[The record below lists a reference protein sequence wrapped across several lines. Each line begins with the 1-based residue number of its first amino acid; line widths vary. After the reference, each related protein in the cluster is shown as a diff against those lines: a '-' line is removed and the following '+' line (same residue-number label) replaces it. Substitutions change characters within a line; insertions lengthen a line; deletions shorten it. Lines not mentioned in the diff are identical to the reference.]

1 MMLSETKNRYREG
14 RFGMIELI
22 VLKKKKR
29 QPVAGHGSARL

>member
-22 VLKKKKR
+22 VLKKKKKT
-29 QPVAGHGSARL
+29 ACSWAW